1 MGANKLHLI
10 DSVQI
15 LPIKSKGKK
24 NEGKK
29 KWNAPKLAKSILI
42 EEDKFY
48 CEVIGFFKIIQICF
62 LLGIKQIWII
72 LKNPI
77 TSQ

>member
-29 KWNAPKLAKSILI
+29 K
-42 EEDKFY
+42 
-48 CEVIGFFKIIQICF
+48 
-62 LLGIKQIWII
+62 
-72 LKNPI
+72 
-77 TSQ
+77 